1 MLIDIENIIHK
12 RTNRRLPKWL
22 IRVAEKAIHQIEI
35 NQIISSGEHLTP
47 AQFIKHALKELNIKY
62 KILESAKIPLDDRY
76 IFVANHPFGGADGLM
91 ITDALLGRFSD
102 VGTIVN
108 DMLMHIEPLKPLW
121 IPINKYGNQHSLHS
135 QAYHA
140 ALDSQSKQILT
151 FPAGFCSRITK
162 GEVADTEWHIRFIK
176 DAKRHHRKIVPVYVD
191 GTLSRRFYNIYRVRR
206 ALGIHLNVELL
217 LLVDEMFRQRGRCFR
232 IVFGTPLDADL
243 IEGNS
248 PTEKCQK
255 VRETVYALKT
265 RTPDL
270 N

>member
-1 MLIDIENIIHK
+1 M
-12 RTNRRLPKWL
+12 
-22 IRVAEKAIHQIEI
+22 
-35 NQIISSGEHLTP
+35 
-47 AQFIKHALKELNIKY
+47 
-62 KILESAKIPLDDRY
+62 
-76 IFVANHPFGGADGLM
+76 
-91 ITDALLGRFSD
+91 
-102 VGTIVN
+102 
-108 DMLMHIEPLKPLW
+108 
-121 IPINKYGNQHSLHS
+121 
-135 QAYHA
+135 
-140 ALDSQSKQILT
+140 T

-162 GEVADTEWHIRFIK
+162 GEVADTKWHNRFIK
-176 DAKRHHRKIVPVYVD
+176 DAKRYHRKIVPVYVD

-255 VRETVYALKT
+255 VREIAYSLKT
-265 RTPDL
+265 TMP